1 MQAIKF
7 QNYHHSLI
15 FGLFLLEAI
24 ISFISFVILVYH
36 AFIKGFLMVQTRL
49 YAFIFIGQFHTSLG
63 KFLGKLGQNYVIF
76 PLFSSKPSKVPLRP
90 GITKL

>member
-49 YAFIFIGQFHTSLG
+49 YAL
-63 KFLGKLGQNYVIF
+63 
-76 PLFSSKPSKVPLRP
+76 LF
-90 GITKL
+90 